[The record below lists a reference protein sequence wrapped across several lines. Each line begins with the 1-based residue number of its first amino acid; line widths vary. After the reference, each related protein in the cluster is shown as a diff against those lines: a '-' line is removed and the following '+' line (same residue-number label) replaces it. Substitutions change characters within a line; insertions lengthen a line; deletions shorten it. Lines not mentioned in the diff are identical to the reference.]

1 MKELKREELVRLILA
16 VRGGDN
22 DALNALIAEYR
33 PLLLSA
39 SARYPSLNEYYCEAC
54 IALYRAA
61 MTFDIAQ
68 EDVTFGL
75 YAAIIIRRRLRDLYN
90 DNEREREHLVDAS
103 VDVDGIAV
111 GDGILNRLVREEER
125 EELRREMEE
134 LLSKMEC
141 DVLMLWLDGL
151 KTAEIAAELSVSA
164 KTVDNAKARIL
175 KKLRAGRTKK

>member
-1 MKELKREELVRLILA
+1 MKGLKREELVQLILA

-22 DALNALIAEYR
+22 DALNTLIAEYR
-33 PLLLSA
+33 PLILSIA
-39 SARYPSLNEYYCEAC
+39 NRYPSLNEYYCEAC
-54 IALYRAA
+54 LGLYRAA

-75 YAAIIIRRRLRDLYN
+75 YAGIIIRRRLRDLYKE
-90 DNEREREHLVDAS
+90 NERERERVALS
-103 VDVDGIAV
+103 DVDEIAV
-111 GDGILNRLVREEER
+111 GDGIVNRLVREEER
-125 EELRREMEE
+125 EELRHEMGE

-175 KKLRAGRTKK
+175 KKLRAGRTPK